1 MSGAQRMQVL
11 GVTLTLGISGFALGM
26 IPSFR
31 EAVTRY
37 TGISAPGGVW
47 RILAI
52 FFALLSIKSLPFVW
66 HVSYMN
72 ILAIYRT

>member
-1 MSGAQRMQVL
+1 MHVL
-11 GVTLTLGISGFALGM
+11 GVGLTLGISGLALGM
-26 IPSFR
+26 MPSLR
-31 EAVTRY
+31 EALTRY

-66 HVSYMN
+66 HVSFTN
-72 ILAIYRT
+72 TLPIQKT